1 MKIEEDTGIRVGDIL
16 VNAGILSSEVLQER
30 LKVSQLL
37 GQPLGHTLEQT
48 GDVTRYQL
56 SCAVQLRSLCLDNAL
71 SLESAIQA
79 MKMVVLKD
87 CFLEDALHSVGFVD
101 ASSWSAKL
109 GELLSDAHAVTQTQL
124 QEGLDIAFR
133 EGTPLG
139 QILLRRGWVAP
150 ALIARALFMQ
160 KQIRAGRISRDEA
173 IEQLRMASAKGVPS
187 MEI

>member
-1 MKIEEDTGIRVGDIL
+1 MIEEETAVRVGDIL
-16 VNAGILSSEVLQER
+16 VNAGILSADVLQER
-30 LKVSQLL
+30 LKVSRLL

-71 SLESAIQA
+71 DLDAAVRA
-79 MKMVVLKD
+79 MKLVVSRD
-87 CFLEDALHSVGFVD
+87 CFLEDALQEVGFVE
-101 ASSWSAKL
+101 ASTWSAKL
-109 GELLSDAHAVTQTQL
+109 GELLSDASAVTQAQL

-150 ALIARALFMQ
+150 SLIAQALSMQ
-160 KQIRAGRISRDEA
+160 KQIRAGFISRDEA
-173 IEQLRMASAKGVPS
+173 VEQLQVASARILNS
-187 MEI
+187 TDL